1 MNKKICKNLEV
12 LLKKTGKL
20 EGVVEFMKNIPENS
34 STVYIES
41 QLDKE
46 NSEWKVCL
54 TSYEDFDSDELKDT
68 ILVPLDKLDF
78 SEKIN
83 FTRLLFDYISY
94 VKEKKIWYLDG
105 SDENSGDSENKQNLL
120 FFMKAASLN

>member
-1 MNKKICKNLEV
+1 MNKQICKNLEV

-94 VKEKKIWYLDG
+94 VKEKKIWYLDC

>member
-1 MNKKICKNLEV
+1 MSKQICKDLEV
-12 LLKKTGKL
+12 LLKKTEKL
-20 EGVVEFMKNIPENS
+20 EDIVEFMENIPEKS

-54 TSYEDFDSDELKDT
+54 TSYEDFDSNELKDT

-83 FTRLLFDYISY
+83 FTQLLFDYISY
-94 VKEKKIWYLDG
+94 VKEKKIFYLDC
-105 SDENSGDSENKQNLL
+105 SDESSGNSENKQNLL